1 MDNSEVKVIT
11 KKQYINRDFQ
21 NIISQ
26 FLLERGVNKK
36 ILVVDAPTGAGKTHA
51 FSNLGRFEGITFL
64 VLPNNFLIEEKYN
77 EFVSKDGMT
86 TNQVRKL
93 SRSEIDEYIAKND
106 LGNKNDPKAVL
117 NAIEGILSGSKIV
130 ITNPSITFLILY
142 NHYWKKYHIMGSH
155 LAELIAAGLV
165 NIVFDEI
172 HIYNK
177 DQRNRIIS
185 INALLS
191 RNPKFVYTSAT
202 IPNDLLPTL
211 RTIFGNDSVE
221 YIKVTSTTYSESS
234 ALLRGP
240 INIRILKYSP
250 LDLPND
256 LLESLKENKWII
268 ILNKIITI
276 NRFYKILVERGIDKN
291 EILLVS
297 GYHDRNRKSL
307 GIFKEG
313 KARIIIASNIIEQGV
328 NPPKDYLNFIIEPG
342 NYYYNFIQRIGRV
355 GRGLEESSNLVIPVS
370 NLVVPKDIGEVNEFN
385 EFVEKMSSIFKKD
398 DISVIEPKLL
408 GYYIGNFMSRTRFDR
423 DHREKFKEI
432 IEKLPVGN
440 EIIRGVENFDTLES
454 IILEDK
460 LNSCIT
466 IPSSIIKKI
475 KNWWS
480 SYNLTFQNF
489 IKNESIVEVI
499 DETITDE
506 NNLPMASNYNEL
518 WVMMYKEIL
527 SHQNGVY
534 TLGEDRSEP
543 FREFNISL
551 INVPFEEY
559 GPQKFGDIQWRE
571 REIIMENLE
580 CYRKILMNCK
590 IGKLFFDLLKEYLY
604 STAWPDRLNYKIEDQ
619 S

>member
-1 MDNSEVKVIT
+1 S
-11 KKQYINRDFQ
+11 
-21 NIISQ
+21 
-26 FLLERGVNKK
+26 
-36 ILVVDAPTGAGKTHA
+36 
-51 FSNLGRFEGITFL
+51 
-64 VLPNNFLIEEKYN
+64 
-77 EFVSKDGMT
+77 
-86 TNQVRKL
+86 
-93 SRSEIDEYIAKND
+93 
-106 LGNKNDPKAVL
+106 LGNKNDPKTVL
-117 NAIEGILSGSKIV
+117 TAIEGILSGSKIV

-142 NHYWKKYHIMGSH
+142 NHYWKKYHISGSH
-155 LAELIAAGLV
+155 ISDLITAGLV
-165 NIVFDEI
+165 NVVFDEI

-202 IPNDLLPTL
+202 IPSDLLPTL

-221 YIKVTSTTYSESS
+221 YIKVTSTTNSESS

-240 INIRILKYSP
+240 INISILKYSP
-250 LDLPND
+250 LDLPEN
-256 LLESLKENKWII
+256 LIESLKENKWII

-276 NRFYKILVERGIDKN
+276 NRFYKILLEKGIDKS

-297 GYHDRNRKSL
+297 GYHDKNGQSL
-307 GIFKEG
+307 AIFKEG

-328 NPPKDYLNFIIEPG
+328 NPPRDYLNFIIEPG

-355 GRGLEESSNLVIPVS
+355 GRGLEEPSNLVIPIS

-385 EFVEKMSSIFKKD
+385 EFIEKMSGIFKKED
-398 DISVIEPKLL
+398 TSIIEPKLL
-408 GYYIGNFMSRTRFDR
+408 GYYIGNFISRTRFDK

-440 EIIRGVENFDTLES
+440 EILKGVENFNILES
-454 IILEDK
+454 IVLEDK
-460 LNSCIT
+460 LNSCYNIS
-466 IPSSIIKKI
+466 PSLIKKI
-475 KNWWS
+475 KNWWGC
-480 SYNLTFQNF
+480 YNLTFQNF

-506 NNLPMASNYNEL
+506 NDLPMASNYNEL

-527 SHQNGVY
+527 SYENGVY

-543 FREFNISL
+543 FKEFKISL

-559 GPQKFGDIQWRE
+559 GPQKFGDIQWKE
-571 REIIMENLE
+571 REIIIRNIENYKSEL
-580 CYRKILMNCK
+580 INCK
-590 IGKLFFDLLKEYLY
+590 TGKLFFQLLKEYLY
-604 STAWPDRLNYKIEDQ
+604 STAWPDRLIYKIEDQ